1 MKKTSK
7 LARPNALGGLAAF
20 SQKTA
25 AAVIDPPANKRSRGQ
40 GEHVAITVRLPKD
53 AWMRLQMFAMSE
65 GLSLQSLAV
74 ASFNR
79 ELAAKGLPLLN
90 V

>member
-7 LARPNALGGLAAF
+7 LAAF
-20 SQKTA
+20 NQKTA
-25 AAVIDPPANKRSRGQ
+25 TASRPAPAGRRNRGKGQ
-40 GEHVAITVRLPKD
+40 HVAITVRLPKD

-65 GLSLQSLAV
+65 GLTLQSLAV

-79 ELAAKGLPLLN
+79 ELAAKGQPLLD

>member
-1 MKKTSK
+1 MKKTSNK
-7 LARPNALGGLAAF
+7 LAAF
-20 SQKTA
+20 HQKTTA
-25 AAVIDPPANKRSRGQ
+25 AATLPASKRTRAR

-74 ASFNR
+74 AGFNR
-79 ELAAKGLPLLN
+79 ELAAKGQPLLD